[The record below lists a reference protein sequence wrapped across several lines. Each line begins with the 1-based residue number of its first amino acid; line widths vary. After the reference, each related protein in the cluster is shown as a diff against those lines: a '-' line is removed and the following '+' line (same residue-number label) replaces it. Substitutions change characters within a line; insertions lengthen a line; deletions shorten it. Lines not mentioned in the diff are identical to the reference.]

1 MASLRFAALAIAS
14 LFLQWLFYK
23 AAHFLGW
30 VLTSPRNVE
39 GDVLLYFSW
48 VEAIARGQTPYI
60 DFFVPYPPLALIVTL
75 LPGSVAHSYT
85 AYLATYSLLMFVA
98 TAALFALTESFARH
112 LNRDARTPLNWLT
125 AFLTPLVGLVLC
137 RFDIL
142 VAVTTLGALLLFARA
157 RPGSAGVVAAL
168 GALIKLVPAM
178 VLVLPLLRFRLEPRI
193 ALRSLAGFSI
203 TIAVAL
209 LGWFVFAG
217 PTLLASLKVHS
228 HRGMEFGS
236 LGAGL
241 LLLLGQ
247 LFPKTAC
254 VDGSGPCLCFEV
266 HHAWAPAMAAAALPL
281 QALALTLS
289 AIWIGRRKQPDDAGH
304 VALLLLA
311 YILAGKVLSP
321 QYLIWLAPF
330 IAFLPRLHWPF
341 LAACFL
347 TLAVYPFG
355 LDLLMNQSAWAVIT
369 LNLRNAILV
378 YCVWLIVAPASAR
391 VD

>member
-1 MASLRFAALAIAS
+1 MASLRFAALATAS
-14 LFLQWLFYK
+14 LLVQWLFYK

-30 VLTSPRNVE
+30 VLTSPRKVE

-48 VEAIARGQTPYI
+48 VEAMIVGQTPYI
-60 DFFVPYPPLALIVTL
+60 DFSVPYPPLALIVTL
-75 LPGSVAHSYT
+75 LPGALARSYA
-85 AYLATYSLLMFVA
+85 AYLVTFSLLMLVS
-98 TAALFALTESFARH
+98 TAALFALTEAFARQ

-142 VAVTTLGALLLFARA
+142 VAVATLGALLLFARA
-157 RPGSAGVVAAL
+157 RPGAAGVVAAL
-168 GALIKLVPAM
+168 GALIKLVPAL
-178 VLVLPLLRFRLEPRI
+178 VLVLPLLRFRIEPRI
-193 ALRSLAGFSI
+193 ALRSLAGFFI

-209 LGWFVFAG
+209 LSWFAFAG
-217 PTLLASLKVHS
+217 PSLLASFKVHS

-241 LLLLGQ
+241 LLILGQ
-247 LFPKTAC
+247 LYPQSAC
-254 VDGSGPCLCFEV
+254 VDGSGSCLCFEV

-281 QALALTLS
+281 QALALTVS
-289 AIWIGRRKQPDDAGH
+289 SVWIARRKQPDDPSHA
-304 VALLLLA
+304 ALLLLV

-330 IAFLPRLHWPF
+330 IAFLPRLQWPF
-341 LAACFL
+341 LAACLL
-347 TLAVYPFG
+347 TIAVYPFG
-355 LDLLMNQSAWAVIT
+355 LDSLMNQSAWPVIT

-378 YCVWLIVAPASAR
+378 YCVWLIVTPASAR
-391 VD
+391 VN